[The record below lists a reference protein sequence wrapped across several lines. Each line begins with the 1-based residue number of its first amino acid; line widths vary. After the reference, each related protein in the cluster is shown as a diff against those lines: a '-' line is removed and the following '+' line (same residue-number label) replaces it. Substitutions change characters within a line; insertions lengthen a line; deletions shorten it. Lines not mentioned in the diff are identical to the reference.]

1 MCICQS
7 YRPCI
12 LALHQQGNQWI
23 VFSMHS
29 MCTALLDI
37 PYLGKIYHCILL
49 LFISVLIF
57 HQRILKEY
65 KKKMYLMWSI
75 NIATLLLI
83 IHVQI
88 NLPSG
93 NATLWDIY
101 LFTLFLQVFFITLT
115 SGSDSE
121 LASFFT
127 KRVTRDGEGK
137 VSPSLFLKIGK
148 STLIW
153 GSNTL
158 IVVNYG

>member
-1 MCICQS
+1 MWICQS
-7 YRPCI
+7 YRLCT
-12 LALHQQGNQWI
+12 LVLHQQGNKWM

-49 LFISVLIF
+49 LFISVLMF

-65 KKKMYLMWSI
+65 KRKMYLMWTI
-75 NIATLLLI
+75 NITTLLLT

-88 NLPSG
+88 KLPSG

-101 LFTLFLQVFFITLT
+101 LFTLFLQVFSITLT

-127 KRVTRDGEGK
+127 KHVTREGEGE
-137 VSPSLFLKIGK
+137 VSHSLFLKIGR

-153 GSNTL
+153 GSNAL